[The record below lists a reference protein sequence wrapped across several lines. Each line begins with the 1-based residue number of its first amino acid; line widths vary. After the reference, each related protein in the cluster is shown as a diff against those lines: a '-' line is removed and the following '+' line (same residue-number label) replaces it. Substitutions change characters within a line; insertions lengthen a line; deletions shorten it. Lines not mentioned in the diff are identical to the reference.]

1 MQLEKAHAQQ
11 WRPSTAKEKKKFIQV
26 IQSEKFYH
34 HSFDNASYA
43 VQQLNQISSLSLI
56 FLSLREKAI
65 WDVPGTLQELP
76 KLARGQMNST

>member
-1 MQLEKAHAQQ
+1 MHHKEQPPLDATRESP
-11 WRPSTAKEKKKFIQV
+11 RTAMKTQHSQREKKKKIIHV

-43 VQQLNQISSLSLI
+43 IQQLNQRSSLSLI

-65 WDVPGTLQELP
+65 
-76 KLARGQMNST
+76 